1 MTLRPCL
8 TCGEPSGR
16 SRCDAHRVKAP
27 PKVLPKGHVHLNPAR
42 WKALSKRARR
52 MQPWCL
58 DCGTTE
64 DLTTDHVIPVSEA
77 PELAYKPAN
86 IAVRCRPCNSRRGD
100 RCTDTERAEVE
111 TRLTRGEA
119 PAGGDF
125 RRAPKA
131 KFALLTEGSS
141 E

>member
-1 MTLRPCL
+1 
-8 TCGEPSGR
+8 
-16 SRCDAHRVKAP
+16 VKAP